1 MEKKKFII
9 MADVL
14 FWLYLINSVLLIN
27 HEIDS
32 AYWKEWNLF
41 KLPGG
46 ISVFLVLHFPILL
59 FVLYGL
65 VLVYENS
72 YHGLIFSLILAL
84 AGLFAFAA
92 HTFFML
98 KGNEEFK
105 IPISIFIL
113 ISTLVVSIAQLLLTL
128 FLLF

>member
-1 MEKKKFII
+1 
-9 MADVL
+9 MAELL
-14 FWLYLINSVLLIN
+14 FWLYLTNAILLIS

-46 ISVFLVLHFPILL
+46 INGFLLLHFPILL

-65 VLVYENS
+65 VLVYANIQ
-72 YHGLIFSLILAL
+72 YGLFFSLLLAL
-84 AGLFAFAA
+84 SGIFAFTA

-98 KGNEEFK
+98 KGNEEFTT
-105 IPISIFIL
+105 PVSIFIL
-113 ISTLVVSIAQLLLTL
+113 LSTLVVSAVQLSFTLALLL
-128 FLLF
+128 